1 VVNLPIGPDGM
12 LILYALA
19 VSVIIAVLSWR
30 RVRFTRAGAVIGAV
44 AVALALVQSFT
55 LDPADIVRQ
64 LVRASFIVVPS
75 VVLLAASRVMWLA
88 QRAWLLLVAG
98 PVAFIGCYAGIC
110 EICYRVGL
118 I

>member
-1 VVNLPIGPDGM
+1 
-12 LILYALA
+12 
-19 VSVIIAVLSWR
+19 
-30 RVRFTRAGAVIGAV
+30 VIGAA
-44 AVALALVQSFT
+44 AVALVLVQYFT
-55 LDPADIVRQ
+55 LDPADIVGQ

-75 VVLLAASRVMWLA
+75 VVLLFASRVMWLA